1 MGSDATPMST
11 HCGHIYCL
19 DCATFHFSQAD
30 PFCAVC
36 RKPQTLETMI
46 KLYPDSKG
54 DSGYDE
60 SDNMTH
66 DGQLSS
72 SPVSVMSIERAG
84 RDAATTVKKAIAGK
98 EDLQD
103 AVLACNTFVNCVTPR
118 ERAHINKEILQDIA
132 FQLTLVQTTL
142 HDNQEQITRLKSE
155 VERARAAESAA
166 RLQTDGYNRAL
177 QRAKKERAAF
187 EGKLKEQQKRYDML
201 HHQCVAATEDATR
214 QHVHVAQLREDIKEL
229 SAELQQW
236 KEHAAKAK
244 RKYYA
249 LRNEMREL
257 KRAAQGGPRPGHAR
271 ANSDELE
278 IV

>member
-1 MGSDATPMST
+1 MST

-46 KLYPDSKG
+46 KLYPDSNE
-54 DSGYDE
+54 DTSFDE
-60 SDNMTH
+60 NDNMI
-66 DGQLSS
+66 DGGELSS

-84 RDAATTVKKAIAGK
+84 RDAVMTVKRAIAGK

-118 ERAHINKEILQDIA
+118 ERAHINQDLLRDIA

-142 HDNQEQITRLKSE
+142 HDNQEQITRLKDE

-166 RLQTDGYNRAL
+166 RLQTDGYSRAL
-177 QRAKKERAAF
+177 QRAKKERAAL
-187 EGKLKEQQKRYDML
+187 EGKWKEQQKRYEAL
-201 HHQCVAATEDATR
+201 HQQCVATTEDATR
-214 QHVHVAQLREDIKEL
+214 QHVRVATLSADVEEL
-229 SAELQQW
+229 SAQLQQW

-249 LRNEMREL
+249 LRNEMKEL
-257 KRAAQGGPRPGHAR
+257 KKAAQGSPRPGHRR
-271 ANSDELE
+271 ADSDELE